1 MFMSHQKKTI
11 HQGKVGLLRNTVA
24 AGVAAIMIA
33 ASLSTASAAD
43 GDAPATPSW
52 QAGPVTLTF
61 GGFTALESLYR
72 TRYEGTDIGS
82 DFNTKIPFPYQTT
95 NYNVSE
101 FRETARQSRLSIL
114 AQGPRSGGMSAE
126 GYFELDFLGDAEN
139 ANSNESNSYTPR
151 IRVLYGL
158 FRDTDQGFY
167 FLAGQSWS
175 LVTLTRH
182 EMDPRSEMP
191 PLTIDS
197 QYVAGF
203 NWTRNPQVRFVKS
216 WNDQIAVGLSIESPQ
231 AQVCPAASATS
242 AVGCNTPGSAVTT
255 VAGTQQL
262 ISATALALDFVP
274 DVVLKVAADPGY
286 GHYELYGLGRGYR
299 DRNSA
304 LGQNN
309 TTYSGGV
316 GGSILLPLVPS
327 MLDFQASVLTGSGIG
342 RYGSAQLPDVA
353 VRPDDTLAAINET
366 DALGGLVFKPNSAWT
381 FYAYGGIEQA
391 SAAAYTNAAGTVGY
405 GYGSPL
411 YNNSGCLLA
420 TGSAAKCAADT
431 KSIEQGAIGTWWKYY
446 QGAMGNLQLGL
457 QGSYTRRET
466 FTGIGGDPSTNMTVI
481 MASFRFYP
489 YQR

>member
-1 MFMSHQKKTI
+1 MFMNQINKMNARKP
-11 HQGKVGLLRNTVA
+11 GLLKNTVSAGVTAIVLAAA
-24 AGVAAIMIA
+24 AG
-33 ASLSTASAAD
+33 TATAAD
-43 GDAPATPSW
+43 GGAPSW
-52 QAGPVTLTF
+52 QAGPVTLSF

-101 FRETARQSRLSIL
+101 FRETARQSRLTIL
-114 AQGPRSGGMSAE
+114 AQGPSSGGYSAE
-126 GYFELDFLGDAEN
+126 GWFEMDFLGDAQN

-151 IRVLYGL
+151 VRNIYGL
-158 FRDTDQGFY
+158 FRDSNDGLY
-167 FLAGQSWS
+167 LLAGQNWS

-191 PLTIDS
+191 PLTIDA

-203 NWTRNPQVRFVKS
+203 NWTRNPQIRVVKS
-216 WNDQIAVGLSIESPQ
+216 WNDQIAVGLSLESPQ
-231 AQVCPAASATS
+231 AQICPASSATS
-242 AVGCNTPGSAVTT
+242 AAGCNTPATAITT

-262 ISATALALDFVP
+262 VSAASLALDFVP

-286 GHYELYGLGRGYR
+286 GHYEVYGLGRGYR

-304 LGQNN
+304 LAQNN

-316 GGSILLPLVPS
+316 GGSILLPLVPKV
-327 MLDFQASVLTGSGIG
+327 LDLQASVLSGTGIG

-353 VRPDDTLAAINET
+353 VRPDSTLAAIPET
-366 DALGGLVFKPNSAWT
+366 DALVGLVFKPDSRWT
-381 FYAYGGIEQA
+381 IYAYGGMETA
-391 SAAAYTNAAGTVGY
+391 KAADYTNAAGTVGY

-420 TGSAAKCAADT
+420 TGTAAHCAADT
-431 KSIEQGAIGTWWKYY
+431 KTVEQGAIGAWWKYY
-446 QGAMGNLQLGL
+446 QGQMGNLQLGL

-466 FTGIGGDPSTNMTVI
+466 FTGIGGDPSTNMTVV
-481 MASFRFYP
+481 MVSFRYYP
-489 YQR
+489 YQL